1 MTSVSATSGLRTRSG
16 TMFLV
21 GLIMIVGLLG
31 LPKSASAVDVGTL
44 GPSTSGASAPT
55 GQKPESKLW
64 WHEGHWW
71 GVLFD
76 STTARFTIWRFNW
89 ATDTWTNTGIVVD
102 SRRQTSADALS
113 SGSTLFIASH
123 VKEGSSNADMAAKVM
138 RFTYVPA
145 TDTYQLDTGFP
156 LTLTSGAIE
165 TMVIDQ
171 DTLGRVWATWT
182 TSNGAGGRQVM
193 VTRSDPGGTG
203 FITPFVLPMP
213 EASNLT
219 SDDISTLAGFTLMDG
234 VGKIGLLWSNQATW
248 SVNFATHV
256 DTDPDGAWTF
266 SRAMEGNELADDH
279 LNLKGLRGNA
289 NGNVFVAAKT
299 SLNASSDPLLVLL
312 KMENTGTWVQR
323 TISTVQYNQTRPIVV
338 IDSENQDLHTFAAT
352 PCCSGGIVHI
362 KSTRTDNPTF
372 PIGVGTPFMEQ
383 STSTTINN
391 STSTKQTVNS
401 TTNLLVIA
409 GDDNSRR
416 YVFNKIDIA
425 PPGGGGDTTPPETTV
440 TSGPTGT
447 VTATSATFEFTSSEA
462 GSTFSCRLDGGA
474 PTPCTS
480 GITYNGLAVGGHTF
494 TVAATDQTGNVD
506 PSPAS
511 RSWTVSTGG
520 GGAGIVRQAT
530 SVHVASSASNTA
542 TVTTPAGTSAN
553 DVLVACITMNGG
565 TIPTTPSGW
574 TRFAAVTSVSNP
586 RVYGFYR
593 VAGASESASYSWSLS
608 SSVAHSVGVA
618 RYSGVDPTSPL
629 DIATSAAGAAA
640 TSGTVPSMTTTSP
653 NTMLAGCMGINT
665 ASTGVAIT
673 GPANMTQVWDL
684 AGKRQEYDDAPQVPA
699 GATGSRTW
707 LFSASRAWAGW
718 QIALRP
724 DTSGP
729 DTTPPDTTITSG
741 PSGTVSSTSATFL
754 FTATEAGST
763 FACTLDGGTSTPCTS
778 GVTYANLAEGP
789 HTFTVTATDAA
800 NNTDPTPATR
810 TWTVETIDVT
820 PPDTTITSGPSGT
833 VDVTA
838 ATFGFTST
846 EAGSTF
852 ACTVDG
858 GAPAPCTSG
867 VTFTGLADGPHTF
880 TVAAT
885 DPANNTDP
893 TPATRTWTV
902 DTTDTTPPDTTIT
915 SGPTGTV
922 AATTATFDFTA
933 TEAGSTFACT
943 IDGGA
948 PAPCTSGLNYTDL
961 TEGPHTFTVTA
972 TDAANNTDPTPAT
985 RTWTVETIDVTPPDT
1000 TITSGPTGTVS
1011 ATTATFAFTATEA
1024 GSTFAC
1030 TLDGGAPTPCTT
1042 GVTLTGLADRAHTF
1056 TVTATDAAN
1065 NTDPTPATRTWTVDT
1080 TDTTPPDTTIT
1091 SGPTGTVNTATATF
1105 DFTAT
1110 EAGSTFACTLDGGAP
1125 TPCTTGVAYT
1135 DLTDGPH
1142 TFTVAATD
1150 AANNTDPTPA
1160 TRTWTVSTATSAGI
1174 VRQSTSTTVAT
1185 TASNVATATAPA
1197 GTSANDVLVACVTLN
1212 GTTVSAA
1219 PAGWTQFAASTG
1231 VTNPRVFGYY
1241 RVAGA
1246 AEPASYSWNLT
1257 SSVAHSVGIAR
1268 YSGVSPTAPI
1278 DASASAAGASA
1289 SSGAIPAITTTTSN
1303 ALITGCMGI
1312 NSGSTTIDIAPPSGM
1327 GEVWDIGGKR
1337 QEYAD
1342 AIQAAAGSTGAKTWT
1357 FTSSRE
1363 WAGWVLAL
1371 RPS

>member
-1 MTSVSATSGLRTRSG
+1 MAAMSMSMTRAGIGPEPVSTSCQRATGAESGCAGASGRSTSTSVAASGSAQATAT
-16 TMFLV
+16 TPV
-21 GLIMIVGLLG
+21 G
-31 LPKSASAVDVGTL
+31 
-44 GPSTSGASAPT
+44 
-55 GQKPESKLW
+55 
-64 WHEGHWW
+64 
-71 GVLFD
+71 
-76 STTARFTIWRFNW
+76 
-89 ATDTWTNTGIVVD
+89 
-102 SRRQTSADALS
+102 TSAD
-113 SGSTLFIASH
+113 
-123 VKEGSSNADMAAKVM
+123 
-138 RFTYVPA
+138 
-145 TDTYQLDTGFP
+145 
-156 LTLTSGAIE
+156 
-165 TMVIDQ
+165 
-171 DTLGRVWATWT
+171 
-182 TSNGAGGRQVM
+182 
-193 VTRSDPGGTG
+193 
-203 FITPFVLPMP
+203 
-213 EASNLT
+213 
-219 SDDISTLAGFTLMDG
+219 
-234 VGKIGLLWSNQATW
+234 
-248 SVNFATHV
+248 
-256 DTDPDGAWTF
+256 
-266 SRAMEGNELADDH
+266 
-279 LNLKGLRGNA
+279 
-289 NGNVFVAAKT
+289 
-299 SLNASSDPLLVLL
+299 
-312 KMENTGTWVQR
+312 
-323 TISTVQYNQTRPIVV
+323 
-338 IDSENQDLHTFAAT
+338 
-352 PCCSGGIVHI
+352 
-362 KSTRTDNPTF
+362 
-372 PIGVGTPFMEQ
+372 
-383 STSTTINN
+383 
-391 STSTKQTVNS
+391 
-401 TTNLLVIA
+401 
-409 GDDNSRR
+409 
-416 YVFNKIDIA
+416 
-425 PPGGGGDTTPPETTV
+425 
-440 TSGPTGT
+440 
-447 VTATSATFEFTSSEA
+447 
-462 GSTFSCRLDGGA
+462 
-474 PTPCTS
+474 
-480 GITYNGLAVGGHTF
+480 
-494 TVAATDQTGNVD
+494 
-506 PSPAS
+506 
-511 RSWTVSTGG
+511 
-520 GGAGIVRQAT
+520 
-530 SVHVASSASNTA
+530 
-542 TVTTPAGTSAN
+542 
-553 DVLVACITMNGG
+553 DVLVACLVLNGSNVSA
-565 TIPTTPSGW
+565 PPAGW
-574 TRFAAVTSVSNP
+574 TQFATLTNISNP
-586 RVYGFYR
+586 HVFGYYR
-593 VAGASESASYSWSLS
+593 VAGASEPASYTWTLAK
-608 SSVAHSVGVA
+608 SVAHSVGIA
-618 RYSGVDPTSPL
+618 RYSGVDPVAPIDGS
-629 DIATSAAGAAA
+629 ASAAGASA
-640 TSGTVPSMTTTSP
+640 TSGTVPAITTTTP
-653 NTMLAGCMGINT
+653 NTMLTGCMGINT
-665 ASTGVAIT
+665 GSTGVNIT
-673 GPANMTQVWDL
+673 PPAGMGEVWDIG
-684 AGKRQEYDDAPQVPA
+684 GKRQEYADAIQA
-699 GATGSRTW
+699 ATGSTGAKTW
-707 LFSASRAWAGW
+707 TFSSSRAWAGW
-718 QIALRP
+718 MLALRP
-724 DTSGP
+724 GASGP
-729 DTTPPDTTITSG
+729 DLTPPDT
-741 PSGTVSSTSATFL
+741 A
-754 FTATEAGST
+754 
-763 FACTLDGGTSTPCTS
+763 
-778 GVTYANLAEGP
+778 
-789 HTFTVTATDAA
+789 
-800 NNTDPTPATR
+800 
-810 TWTVETIDVT
+810 
-820 PPDTTITSGPSGT
+820 ITSGPSGT
-833 VDVTA
+833 VDVTT

-922 AATTATFDFTA
+922 NTATATFDFTA

-1011 ATTATFAFTATEA
+1011 ATTATFA
-1024 GSTFAC
+1024 
-1030 TLDGGAPTPCTT
+1030 
-1042 GVTLTGLADRAHTF
+1042 
-1056 TVTATDAAN
+1056 
-1065 NTDPTPATRTWTVDT
+1065 
-1080 TDTTPPDTTIT
+1080 
-1091 SGPTGTVNTATATF
+1091 
-1105 DFTAT
+1105 FTAT